1 MSYQVMNDVMTSDAP
16 DALLHRLHAA
26 VAGEVRAGHD
36 LTLRQLAVV
45 LTLHL
50 SDDPQTVRGLARHLR
65 VSKPVVTR
73 AFDRLSEVGLM
84 RRKVAPLDRRSVV
97 AVRTEAG
104 QAMVARLKASL
115 AAEADGAR

>member
-1 MSYQVMNDVMTSDAP
+1 MNDFMTPDTP
-16 DALLHRLHAA
+16 DALLHKLRAA
-26 VAGEVRAGHD
+26 VVGEVHTDND
-36 LTLRQLAVV
+36 LTLRQMAVA
-45 LTLHL
+45 LTLYL
-50 SDDPQTVRGLARHLR
+50 SDNPQTVRGLARHLQ
-65 VSKPVVTR
+65 VSKPAVTR

-84 RRKVAPLDRRSVV
+84 RRKVDPLDRRSVV

>member
-1 MSYQVMNDVMTSDAP
+1 LDTP
-16 DALLHRLHAA
+16 DALLHKLRAA

-36 LTLRQLAVV
+36 LTLRQMAVV
-45 LTLHL
+45 MTLQL
-50 SDDPQTVRGLARHLR
+50 FDDPLTVRGLARHLQ
-65 VSKPVVTR
+65 VSKPAVTR

-84 RRKVAPLDRRSVV
+84 RRKVDPLDRRSVV

>member
-1 MSYQVMNDVMTSDAP
+1 MSDLMTSDTP
-16 DALLHRLHAA
+16 DSLLHRLRAA
-26 VAGEVRAGHD
+26 VAGEVRTGHD
-36 LTLRQLAVV
+36 LTLRQMAVA

-50 SDDPQTVRGLARHLR
+50 SDDPQTVRGLARHLQ
-65 VSKPVVTR
+65 VSKPAITR

-84 RRKVAPLDRRSVV
+84 RRKVDPLDRRSVV

>member
-1 MSYQVMNDVMTSDAP
+1 MASDTP
-16 DALLHRLHAA
+16 DSLLHRLRAS
-26 VAGEVRAGHD
+26 VAGEVRTGHD
-36 LTLRQLAVV
+36 LTLRQMAVA

-65 VSKPVVTR
+65 VSKPAITR

-84 RRKVAPLDRRSVV
+84 RRKVDPLDRRSVV